1 MRTIKLL
8 FKYIYL
14 HLSSLIFFA
23 LCIIVFVLVTTLY
36 HAQLEVLLYAF
47 VLCLFIGLIFFVYN
61 FIKWYKKYKEI
72 EMLKSNIL
80 SLSLPSLTSPIEVEL
95 LNVIKE
101 LRTKIINEIQLHQF
115 EKSEMLDYF
124 STWVHQIKTPIA
136 VMQLRLQNEDTE
148 DSRTLLLELFK
159 TEQYVEMALCY
170 FRLDGIDDFIFK
182 EYDLDSIIKEAIRKY
197 APLIIQKKL
206 TLKYES
212 TKEKVITDRKWL
224 LFIIEQLLSNAVKY
238 TEIGGI
244 KIEVKNKKITISDT
258 GIGIAKG
265 DIPRIF
271 EKGYT
276 GYNGRE
282 ERKSTGLGL
291 YLCKKTT
298 DKLSHKISV
307 ESEIGKGTS
316 FTIDMETYNLK
327 AE

>member
-14 HLSSLIFFA
+14 HLSSLIFFS
-23 LCIIVFVLVTTLY
+23 LCIITFAIVTTLY
-36 HAQLEVLLYAF
+36 HAQLEALLYAF
-47 VLCLFIGLIFFVYN
+47 VLCLFIGLIFFIYN

-72 EMLKSNIL
+72 EMLKNNIL
-80 SLSLPSLTSPIEVEL
+80 SLSLPSSTSPIEIEL

-136 VMQLRLQNEDTE
+136 VMQLRLQNEDTD

-197 APLIIQKKL
+197 APLIIEKKL

-244 KIEVKNKKITISDT
+244 KIEVKNKKIKISDT

-265 DIPRIF
+265 DIQRIF